1 MNLELARQTL
11 CRHGL
16 GEWATQLPQQY
27 QARPTHGDQARWS
40 AAIASLPRCHTEILD
55 IHQGAI
61 RIGSA
66 DDTTESQRHQLQ
78 HALQALHPWRKG
90 PYHLYGVTIETEWR
104 SDQKWDRLAA
114 QIAPLTGRKVLDVG
128 CGNGYYSWRMA
139 EAGAD
144 WVLGL
149 DPTQLYQAQHDAIHH
164 LLPDTPTGND
174 WRQQVTQLPLGIEQ
188 VPAGLQAFDTVFSMG
203 VLYHRRSPIDHLLA
217 LRDMLRP
224 GGELVLETLIL
235 PEAESLQMLTPPG
248 RYARMRNIWFIPSL
262 SLLTTWLQRCGY
274 HHVRTLDVTRTTSAE
289 QRRTD
294 WMRFESLADFLH
306 PDNPQQTRE
315 GHPAPTRAILLARY

>member
-1 MNLELARQTL
+1 MNLETARQTL

-16 GEWATQLPQQY
+16 EEWAQQLPQQY
-27 QARPTHGDQARWS
+27 QERPTHGDQARWNT
-40 AAIASLPRCHTEILD
+40 AIANLPHCHTKKLD

-61 RIGSA
+61 CIGSA
-66 DDTTESQRHQLQ
+66 DDITESQRHQL
-78 HALQALHPWRKG
+78 HNALQTLHPWRKG

-104 SDQKWDRLAA
+104 SDQKWERLAA
-114 QIAPLTGRKVLDVG
+114 HITPLTGRKVLDVG

-139 EAGAD
+139 QAGAD
-144 WVLGL
+144 WVLGI

-164 LLPDTPTGND
+164 LLPNTPTGHR

-188 VPAGLQAFDTVFSMG
+188 IPAGLQAFDTVFSMG
-203 VLYHRRSPIDHLLA
+203 VLYHRRSPIDHLLT
-217 LRDMLRP
+217 LRDLLRP
-224 GGELVLETLIL
+224 GGELVLETLVL
-235 PEAESLQMLTPPG
+235 PDAEPQVLTPPG

-262 SLLTTWLQRCGY
+262 TLLTTWLQRCGY
-274 HHVRTLDVTRTTSAE
+274 RDIRTLDVTRTTSTE

-306 PDNPQQTRE
+306 PDDPKQTRE